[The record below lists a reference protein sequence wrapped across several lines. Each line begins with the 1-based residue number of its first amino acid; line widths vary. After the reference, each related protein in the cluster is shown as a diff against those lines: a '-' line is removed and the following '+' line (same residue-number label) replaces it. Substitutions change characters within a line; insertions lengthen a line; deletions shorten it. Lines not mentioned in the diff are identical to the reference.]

1 MASPQ
6 YCSKIKDPK
15 LIFRVLF
22 TLILAIC
29 CFFQVQQSVE
39 KYLAENKSIYSYKRM
54 QNSGRFPVVTICPKL
69 FKNPLV
75 II

>member
-6 YCSKIKDPK
+6 YCSKIKEPK
-15 LIFRVLF
+15 LIFRALF

-29 CFFQVQQSVE
+29 CFFQVRQCVE

-69 FKNPLV
+69 FKNPIV